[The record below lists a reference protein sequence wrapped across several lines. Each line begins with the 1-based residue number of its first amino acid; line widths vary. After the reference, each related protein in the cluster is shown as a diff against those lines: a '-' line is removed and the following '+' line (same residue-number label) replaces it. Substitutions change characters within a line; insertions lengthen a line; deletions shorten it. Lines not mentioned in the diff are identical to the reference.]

1 MSARSI
7 RSTRTT
13 TSITADVLLLDTHV
27 WIWTLAGD
35 ARRIGRRARSLLTR
49 AESRD
54 AIRISPVTLFEV
66 MALHTIGRLQLT
78 RPPDEWIRL
87 AMTSAPVRIAELS
100 PAIAID
106 AGRIPRDV
114 LADPVDRLLV
124 ATALEMEATLLT
136 ADDRILQYGVGPER
150 CARRTRAAD
159 ASRSQS
165 AAISRQAHGAANA
178 GIAAGCR
185 MMVAP
190 AGHQM
195 TEPGC

>member
-1 MSARSI
+1 MSDRSI
-7 RSTRTT
+7 RSTKTT

-66 MALHTIGRLQLT
+66 MALHTIGRLQLK

-87 AMTSAPVRIAELS
+87 AMTTAPVRIAELS

-114 LADPVDRLLV
+114 LVDPVDRLLV

-136 ADDRILQYGVGPER
+136 ADDRILQYGVR
-150 CARRTRAAD
+150 SRTLRTAD
-159 ASRSQS
+159 AGR
-165 AAISRQAHGAANA
+165 
-178 GIAAGCR
+178 
-185 MMVAP
+185 
-190 AGHQM
+190 
-195 TEPGC
+195 